1 MSKRIHIAIAE
12 PSVIIRSGLVAVM
25 QRISSLNIDIAEIS
39 DIFSLGEQITRLNP
53 DILIVNPVNL
63 GLVYASKLKN
73 ETNNSFM
80 KIIALQNSLSDNMVL
95 QSYDAVISIYD
106 SADKIKEAIINL
118 VNKEKKSDVSKE
130 LSVREKEI
138 IVCIVKGMTNK
149 LIADQLCIS
158 THTVIAHRRNI
169 TSKLQINS
177 SSGLTIYAIVNK
189 LVDISEIQDLI
200 SKEE

>member
-200 SKEE
+200 SKEK

>member
-158 THTVIAHRRNI
+158 PHTVIAHRRNI